1 MMTRKNDD
9 KEPSYG
15 KIMTNLLIP
24 KDSRTNPRRILSGIA
39 FITVVVVFLFAALS
53 RSCQRDAAEEPA
65 RSAVST
71 RVDAG

>member
-1 MMTRKNDD
+1 MMTRKNND

-15 KIMTNLLIP
+15 KIMTSLLIP

-39 FITVVVVFLFAALS
+39 FIAVVVVFLFAALS
-53 RSCQRDAAEEPA
+53 RSCQRDAAEPA
-65 RSAVST
+65 RNAVAT